1 MGNSRLFK
9 SLQLEIKKNKME
21 KAIVESILDVL
32 PNHYT
37 ESEKI
42 GSIVK
47 IIDLLEKE
55 INNLIPIKPNEVFVI
70 EDLTRGGILDEDFI
84 TGIEDAQELR
94 RVVLRGVDRTGDYS
108 ILKIKHEIDA
118 DTMKTGR
125 IGANPK
131 GNWYTF
137 PGDIQLSGLI
147 LACEKTPIL
156 TVKA

>member
-1 MGNSRLFK
+1 
-9 SLQLEIKKNKME
+9 ME
-21 KAIVESILDVL
+21 EAIVETILDIL
-32 PNHYT
+32 PDHYT

-55 INNLIPIKPNEVFVI
+55 IDSLIPISIKPNEVFVI
-70 EDLTRGGILDEDFI
+70 EDLTRGRILEEDFI
-84 TGIEDAQELR
+84 TGVEDARELR
-94 RVVLRGVDRTGDYS
+94 RIVLRGVDRTGDYS

-118 DTMKTGR
+118 DTIKTGR
-125 IGANPK
+125 IGANPR

-137 PGDIQLSGLI
+137 PEDIQLSGL
-147 LACEKTPIL
+147 LLTCEKTPIL

>member
-1 MGNSRLFK
+1 
-9 SLQLEIKKNKME
+9 ME

-37 ESEKI
+37 ESEKV
-42 GSIVK
+42 GSIIK

-55 INNLIPIKPNEVFVI
+55 INSLVLIKPDEVFVI
-70 EDLTRGGILDEDFI
+70 EDLTKGGILDEDFI
-84 TGIEDAQELR
+84 TGIEDVQELR
-94 RVVLRGVDRTGDYS
+94 RVVLRGVDRAGDYG

-147 LACEKTPIL
+147 LTCEKTPIL

>member
-1 MGNSRLFK
+1 
-9 SLQLEIKKNKME
+9 ME

-37 ESEKI
+37 ESEKV
-42 GSIVK
+42 GSIIK

-55 INNLIPIKPNEVFVI
+55 INSLVPIKPDEVFVI

-84 TGIEDAQELR
+84 TGIENVQELR
-94 RVVLRGVDRTGDYS
+94 RVVLRGVDRTGDYG

-118 DTMKTGR
+118 DIMKTGR
-125 IGANPK
+125 IGANPR

-147 LACEKTPIL
+147 LTCEKTPIL

>member
-1 MGNSRLFK
+1 
-9 SLQLEIKKNKME
+9 ME

-37 ESEKI
+37 ESEKV
-42 GSIVK
+42 GSIIK
-47 IIDLLEKE
+47 IINLLEKE
-55 INNLIPIKPNEVFVI
+55 INNLVPIKPDEVFVI
-70 EDLTRGGILDEDFI
+70 EDLTKGGILDEDFI
-84 TGIEDAQELR
+84 TGIEDVQELR
-94 RVVLRGVDRTGDYS
+94 RVVLRGVDRTGNYG

-147 LACEKTPIL
+147 LTCEKTPIL

>member
-1 MGNSRLFK
+1 
-9 SLQLEIKKNKME
+9 ME
-21 KAIVESILDVL
+21 EAIVETILDIL
-32 PNHYT
+32 PDHYT

-55 INNLIPIKPNEVFVI
+55 IDNLIPISIKPSEVFVI
-70 EDLTRGGILDEDFI
+70 EDSTRGGILEEDFI
-84 TGIEDAQELR
+84 TGVEDARELR
-94 RVVLRGVDRTGDYS
+94 RIVLRGVDRTGDYS

-118 DTMKTGR
+118 NTIKTGR
-125 IGANPK
+125 IGANPR

-137 PGDIQLSGLI
+137 PEDIQLSGL
-147 LACEKTPIL
+147 LLTCEKTPIL

>member
-1 MGNSRLFK
+1 
-9 SLQLEIKKNKME
+9 ME
-21 KAIVESILDVL
+21 EAIVETILDIL
-32 PNHYT
+32 PDHYT

-55 INNLIPIKPNEVFVI
+55 IDNLIPISIKPSEVFVI
-70 EDLTRGGILDEDFI
+70 EDSTRGGILEEDFI
-84 TGIEDAQELR
+84 TGVEDARELR
-94 RVVLRGVDRTGDYS
+94 RIVLRGVDQIGDYS

-118 DTMKTGR
+118 DTIKTGR
-125 IGANPK
+125 IGANPR

-137 PGDIQLSGLI
+137 PGDIQLSGL
-147 LACEKTPIL
+147 LLTCEKTPIL